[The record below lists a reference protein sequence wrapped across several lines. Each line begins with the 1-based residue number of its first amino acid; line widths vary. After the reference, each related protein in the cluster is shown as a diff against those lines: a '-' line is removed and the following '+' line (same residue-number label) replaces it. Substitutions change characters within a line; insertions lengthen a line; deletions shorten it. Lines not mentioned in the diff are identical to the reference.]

1 LRFISKLINMLMI
14 VSPSKDLDFNKVT
27 LLKSNNTPILW
38 HKSQEIIQVLSKKSS
53 KQLQVLM
60 DISKNI
66 ADLNV
71 TRNKS
76 FQIDF
81 TNENSKPAIYAF
93 DGDVYRGLDAYSL
106 EQDQI
111 NYCQNN
117 LRILSGLYGY
127 LKPMDLIQAYRLE
140 MGIKLTIKKSK
151 NLYQFWGDLITDL
164 IIAECKD
171 MQKKSI
177 INLAS
182 QEYWQVVNQKKIN
195 LPIINIHFRE
205 IRNGQ
210 LKFVSYTAKK
220 TRGLMARYASI
231 NNLNHAEE
239 LKKFNLDDYSFAKN
253 HSTEWNWFFTKNIS

>member
-1 LRFISKLINMLMI
+1 MLMI
-14 VSPSKDLDFNKVT
+14 VSPSKDLDFTKEN
-27 LLKSNNTPILW
+27 LLDSHDIPILW
-38 HKSQEIIQVLSKKSS
+38 SKSQEIIKVLSKKSS
-53 KQLQVLM
+53 KQLQDLM

-66 ADLNV
+66 ADLNLI
-71 TRNKS
+71 RNKS

-81 TNENSKPAIYAF
+81 TKENSKPAIYAF

-106 EQDQI
+106 NEDQI

-164 IIAECKD
+164 LISECKAL
-171 MQKKSI
+171 QKKSI

-195 LPIINIHFRE
+195 IPIINIHFRE

-231 NNLNHAEE
+231 NNLNQSEE
-239 LKKFNLDDYSFAKN
+239 LKNFNLDDYSFAKN
-253 HSTEWNWFFTKNIS
+253 HSNEFNWFFTKNIS